1 MFFFDVDPDSL
12 RRMTHRLR
20 RRIPDDEGSV
30 NVLLVGVLVVL
41 ITVGLVIMIPLGDAI
56 ADRRNSNTASDSAA
70 LAAAGY
76 CADKLEDAYGKAI
89 RASDGKGFWKQFG
102 KPVSFYCEG
111 ASQEAARYAQDNG
124 ATLTSFTAQSPLRY
138 RASVEM
144 NDEVGD
150 TGLHSPSKA
159 SAELTLTKGLCLK
172 SNRVG
177 VRAEGHCM
185 TSPDDRQD
193 KEKNRKDGGADRYR
207 DDQKHKDNP
216 PRPSGYAQKA
226 VVDTRLIAS

>member
-1 MFFFDVDPDSL
+1 
-12 RRMTHRLR
+12 
-20 RRIPDDEGSV
+20 
-30 NVLLVGVLVVL
+30 
-41 ITVGLVIMIPLGDAI
+41 MIPLGDAI

-89 RASDGKGFWKQFG
+89 RASDGKGFWEQFG

-111 ASQEAARYAQDNG
+111 ASQEAARYARDNG
-124 ATLTSFTAQSPLRY
+124 ATLTALVAQAPLRY
-138 RASVEM
+138 SVSVEM

-159 SAELTLTKGLCLK
+159 SAELSLTKGLCLK
-172 SNRVG
+172 NNRIG
-177 VRAEGHCM
+177 VRAEGRCM

-193 KEKNRKDGGADRYR
+193 KENRKEGGEGRR
-207 DDQKHKDNP
+207 KGDQKRKDNP

-226 VVDTRLIAS
+226 EVDTRLIVS

>member
-1 MFFFDVDPDSL
+1 MFLFEIDPGL
-12 RRMTHRLR
+12 LCRLMRRLR
-20 RRIPDDEGSV
+20 RHASDDEGSV

-89 RASDGKGFWKQFG
+89 RASDGKGFWEQFG

-124 ATLTSFTAQSPLRY
+124 ATLTALVAQAPLRY
-138 RASVEM
+138 SVSVEM

-159 SAELTLTKGLCLK
+159 SAELSLTKGLCLK
-172 SNRVG
+172 NNRIG
-177 VRAEGHCM
+177 VRAEGRCM

-193 KEKNRKDGGADRYR
+193 KEENRKEGGEGRR
-207 DDQKHKDNP
+207 KGDQKRKDNP
-216 PRPSGYAQKA
+216 PRPSGYAQQA
-226 VVDTRLIAS
+226 EVDTRLIVS